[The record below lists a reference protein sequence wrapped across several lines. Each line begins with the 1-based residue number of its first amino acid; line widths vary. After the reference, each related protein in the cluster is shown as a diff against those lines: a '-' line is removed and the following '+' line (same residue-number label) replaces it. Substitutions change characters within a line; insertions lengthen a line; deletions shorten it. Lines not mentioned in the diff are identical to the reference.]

1 MKAREE
7 GTSNSMPPYSVF
19 KIEIAIIRRLS
30 VPISRFTSLV
40 LMNQRPNEDGLITDD
55 ETPQSSPEEAGFA

>member
-40 LMNQRPNEDGLITDD
+40 LKNQRPNEDGLI